1 MVVTCGQTADAR
13 GFADNFVHS
22 VLICVVLIFD
32 NFEQL

>member
-1 MVVTCGQTADAR
+1 MVLTCRQTADVRA
-13 GFADNFVHS
+13 FAGNVVHS